1 MPASLTHY
9 TFAKTVLEG
18 LPEAGGLVEPAYFWG
33 AQGPDFLFCH
43 HYLRFVG
50 IGKEKE
56 GLKEYGNLLH
66 STRPSLTLSAMR
78 NFLEKHPEPAY
89 SSYVQGFLCHYA
101 LDSTAHP
108 YVNALAGELAAQRP
122 HETPSSMHGEI
133 ESALDAIVL
142 RRETGKLPSEV
153 KLKNLFPKNE
163 GIQRRIAKLYHAVLL
178 EVYNQEIPEEEL
190 LQATRDTRFVFAAIT
205 DRTGFKHRLFN
216 LLEQGRPHVITSHI
230 VPLTEG
236 NEVDYANVQE
246 SPWGGEGRTESFFAL
261 YEQAVQLARRLIQ
274 DFPSCDL
281 AAITGEKPFG

>member
-1 MPASLTHY
+1 M
-9 TFAKTVLEG
+9 K
-18 LPEAGGLVEPAYFWG
+18 PEWYCK
-33 AQGPDFLFCH
+33 LFI
-43 HYLRFVG
+43 RA
-50 IGKEKE
+50 E
-56 GLKEYGNLLH
+56 
-66 STRPSLTLSAMR
+66 M
-78 NFLEKHPEPAY
+78 
-89 SSYVQGFLCHYA
+89 
-101 LDSTAHP
+101 
-108 YVNALAGELAAQRP
+108 
-122 HETPSSMHGEI
+122 
-133 ESALDAIVL
+133 
-142 RRETGKLPSEV
+142 
-153 KLKNLFPKNE
+153 
-163 GIQRRIAKLYHAVLL
+163 
-178 EVYNQEIPEEEL
+178 PEEEL